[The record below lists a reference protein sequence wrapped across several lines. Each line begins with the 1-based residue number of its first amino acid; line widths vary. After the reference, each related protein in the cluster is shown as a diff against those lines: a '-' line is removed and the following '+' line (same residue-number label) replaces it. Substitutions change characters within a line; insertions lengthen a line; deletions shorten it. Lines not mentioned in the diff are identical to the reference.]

1 MDVLHIRISVSAP
14 VWVKDLQNEFMWYES
29 LTIMTTVI
37 GRFELVCLQ
46 NNSQVLIHW
55 VSMCMQFV

>member
-1 MDVLHIRISVSAP
+1 M
-14 VWVKDLQNEFMWYES
+14 FMWHES

-55 VSMCMQFV
+55 VSSYVHAICVTGPL